1 MSRKLKILHIGK
13 YFPPVHGGIEYA
25 LYNLVDA
32 TSDLYDN
39 TVLVAG
45 PKKGFSD
52 TMAEGYRVIRIGE
65 TFNLFYN
72 SIVPS
77 LPGFLTKLRMQ
88 ERFDV
93 IVIHY
98 PNAMANIAFLFSRRS
113 HAGNEKMAVIYHSDV
128 LLSGFAGF
136 VYSLYSWV
144 DDMVFRR
151 AHRVITTSLHLIRS
165 SPVLS
170 RMEDK
175 CRVVPLM
182 IDDRW
187 ADVGREEA
195 EEASAIRKRYGARIA
210 LFVGRLVEYKGL
222 PVLIEAAR
230 DIEGRVLIAGDGP
243 LKGELETAIR
253 RHGVGEKVVLLGRV
267 GNLKPYYFACDLFV
281 LPSISGLEAFGL
293 VQLEAMAFG
302 KPVVSS
308 DLKTGV
314 TYINRDGVTGLTF
327 PVGDS
332 RKLGSAVNRLFEDEG
347 LRNTLGSN
355 AKERVESE
363 FIRSKVK
370 VRFAEV
376 IDELRTER

>member
-13 YFPPVHGGIEYA
+13 YFPPVHGGIEYG

-32 TSDLYDN
+32 TSDIFDN
-39 TVLVAG
+39 TVLVAD

-52 TMAEGYRVIRIGE
+52 TRAGGYRVIRIGE

-77 LPGFLTKLRMQ
+77 LPGFLTKLRMR

-98 PNAMANIAFLFSRRS
+98 PNAMANIAYLLSKRS
-113 HAGNEKMAVIYHSDV
+113 CAGNEKMAVIYHSDV
-128 LLSGFAGF
+128 LLSGFTGF
-136 VYSLYSWV
+136 VYSLYSWI
-144 DDMVFRR
+144 DGMIFRR
-151 AHRVITTSLHLIRS
+151 ADRVITTSPHLIRS

-170 RMEDK
+170 KMEAK
-175 CRVVPLM
+175 CRVVPTM
-182 IDDRW
+182 IDDHW
-187 ADVGREEA
+187 AEATTEEKSASDAVGREH
-195 EEASAIRKRYGARIA
+195 GDRIA

-230 DIEGRVLIAGDGP
+230 DIEGKILIAGDGP

-267 GNLKPYYFACDLFV
+267 ENLKPYYLACDMFI

-347 LRNTLGSN
+347 LRNTLGRN

-363 FIRSKVK
+363 FVRSKVK
-370 VRFAEV
+370 VRFSGV
-376 IDELRTER
+376 IDELVS